1 MTAPDTLATLL
12 HRCAGRD
19 EKALAELYRLTAPK
33 LFGVAL
39 RILRRSDWAE
49 EVLQECYVNVWQHA
63 ASYSMDKSAPQ
74 TWLTRIVRNR
84 CLDWLRR
91 PDHEVADIDDA
102 IVENWADEA
111 PGPLARLL
119 SSDDSRRIA
128 GCMQGL
134 EAAHRQ
140 VIALAYFDGM
150 SHGELATHMTLPL
163 GTVKSWIRRGLEKLR
178 LCLG

>member
-1 MTAPDTLATLL
+1 MTTPDILAPLL
-12 HRCAGRD
+12 QRCAQRD
-19 EKALAELYRLTAPK
+19 EKALAELYQLTSPK

-39 RILRRSDWAE
+39 RILRRNDWAE
-49 EVLQECYVNVWQHA
+49 EVLQECYVNIWQHA
-63 ASYSMDKSAPQ
+63 GSYSSDKSAPQ
-74 TWLTRIVRNR
+74 TWITRIVRNR

-91 PDHEVADIDDA
+91 PDHEVADVDDS
-102 IVENWADEA
+102 IVENWADDA

-119 SSDDSRRIA
+119 ASDDSRRIA

-134 EAAHRQ
+134 EASHRQ
-140 VIALAYFDGM
+140 AIALAYFDGL
-150 SHGELATHMTLPL
+150 SHSELAEKLTLPL